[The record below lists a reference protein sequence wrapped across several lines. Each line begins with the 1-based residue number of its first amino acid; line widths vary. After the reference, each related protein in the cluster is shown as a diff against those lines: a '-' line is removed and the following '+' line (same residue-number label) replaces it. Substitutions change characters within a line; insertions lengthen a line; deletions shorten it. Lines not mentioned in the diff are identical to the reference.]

1 MDKHALRPTVVQ
13 SPMIVKLRNQYWYT
27 KLGGCGNS
35 GVVCHKCGHCGG
47 MKPQGKRTVSVPV
60 ITAAQPSQAVE
71 SREAVRKGETALSDS
86 FLLLTMSHL
95 QRSRRN
101 GSESAARWQLT
112 HMHRLQVVFIFRPR
126 GTSIYHQFSSSS
138 EIVCSFGVVPVAI
151 VQGSNPQNLP
161 MARPVYPILRLP
173 PPGAQ
178 RTGPP
183 QTWQPEPLSPLIP
196 SSGTTSI
203 LYHSTLPPF

>member
-1 MDKHALRPTVVQ
+1 MLSNIEQAVTSLLASNEAITVSNVFSAYMAIAGLRELDSDSVVATFERAMDKHALRPTVVQ

-95 QRSRRN
+95 SEAEETEASLPQD
-101 GSESAARWQLT
+101 GS
-112 HMHRLQVVFIFRPR
+112 
-126 GTSIYHQFSSSS
+126 
-138 EIVCSFGVVPVAI
+138 
-151 VQGSNPQNLP
+151 
-161 MARPVYPILRLP
+161 
-173 PPGAQ
+173 
-178 RTGPP
+178 
-183 QTWQPEPLSPLIP
+183 
-196 SSGTTSI
+196 
-203 LYHSTLPPF
+203 